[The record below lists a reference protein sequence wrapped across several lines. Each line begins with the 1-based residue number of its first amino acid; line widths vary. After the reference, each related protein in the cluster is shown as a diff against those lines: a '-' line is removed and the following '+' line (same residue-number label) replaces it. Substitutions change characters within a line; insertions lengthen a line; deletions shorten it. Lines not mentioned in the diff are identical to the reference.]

1 MYFRESDFRGAGKRP
16 ISKFPE
22 DRPIGPGA
30 VVLAAQVIPAYP
42 LGSRPSSSQSTDEN
56 LFESHGIEDARQ
68 IGFEGSTMNTLRVV
82 RNLLGTA
89 GLLFAGYVFLMSIRD
104 TRRYIK
110 ISAM

>member
-1 MYFRESDFRGAGKRP
+1 MYFRESNFRGAGKRP
-16 ISKFPE
+16 ISNFPE

-30 VVLAAQVIPAYP
+30 VVLAARVIPADP
-42 LGSRPSSSQSTDEN
+42 LGSRPSSSQSTGEN

-68 IGFEGSTMNTLRVV
+68 IGFEGSTMSTLRV

-89 GLLFAGYVFLMSIRD
+89 GLVFAGYVFLMSIRD